1 MWYEIR
7 YAAAP
12 RGSAQFYPPL
22 RSLCHARREGASFWV
37 SWNDSHRLCH
47 CRSRRVVSSST
58 SAPVLGPR
66 ENTYLTRGA
75 FRATCDS
82 LVLLKVVKEGGRE
95 ALQFPARGMDVPL
108 AHVCHNGYDVR
119 ATYEAQLAS
128 NLFNK
133 LPFRY
138 SIRSD
143 H

>member
-1 MWYEIR
+1 MHTR
-7 YAAAP
+7 L
-12 RGSAQFYPPL
+12 SAGTTKNSLNLDYSQAL
-22 RSLCHARREGASFWV
+22 RDHILR
-37 SWNDSHRLCH
+37 
-47 CRSRRVVSSST
+47 
-58 SAPVLGPR
+58 PM
-66 ENTYLTRGA
+66 
-75 FRATCDS
+75 
-82 LVLLKVVKEGGRE
+82 VKEGGE
-95 ALQFPARGMDVPL
+95 ALQFPARGMDVLL